1 MVILVTGGAGYIGS
15 LLVQEISKHEAFQ
28 GETIRILDNMFRER
42 YVTLWSL
49 PSDMK
54 FEFLEG
60 DIVKD
65 EDVKRAMKDVHL
77 VFHLAAIT
85 NAPLSFEREELT
97 EQVNLIGT
105 KNVLKYALKNNVER
119 IVYSSTASVYGP
131 VEGIVK
137 EDHECK
143 PESPY
148 GLYKLLGERECIK
161 AYQENGL
168 KTLASRF
175 GTIYGYSIGMRVDTV
190 VNRFSYLAA
199 TGNPLTLFGTGNQRR
214 PFLHLRDAVNAFLFL
229 VTHTDT
235 IGEIYNVVG
244 QNASIIEIIGVIKK
258 FLPDT
263 KVKRLT
269 GTKHLEE
276 LSYMLDDSK
285 IRKLGFKTRYTLE
298 EGTKEILDK
307 FRR

>member
-1 MVILVTGGAGYIGS
+1 MILVTGGAGYIGS
-15 LLVQEISKHEAFQ
+15 QLVQEIPKHESFQ

-49 PSDMK
+49 PKEVK
-54 FEFLEG
+54 FEFIEG
-60 DIVKD
+60 DITKE

-85 NAPLSFEREELT
+85 NAPLSFERKELT
-97 EQVNLIGT
+97 KQVNLIGT
-105 KNVLKYALKNNVER
+105 KNVLKHALKNNVER
-119 IVYSSTASVYGP
+119 LVYSSTASVYGP
-131 VEGIVK
+131 VEGIVR

-148 GLYKLLGERECIK
+148 GLYKLLGEKECIR

-168 KTLASRF
+168 KTLAPRLS
-175 GTIYGYSIGMRVDTV
+175 TVYGYSIGMRVDTV

-199 TGNPLTLFGTGNQRR
+199 TGNPLTLFGTGEQRR
-214 PFLHLRDAVNAFLFL
+214 PFLHLRDAVNMFLFL
-229 VTHTDT
+229 ITHTDA

-244 QNASIIEIIGVIKK
+244 QNASINEIITIIRK
-258 FLPDT
+258 FIPDA
-263 KVKRLT
+263 KIKRLT

-276 LSYMLDDSK
+276 LSYMLDDSR
-285 IRKLGFKTRYTLE
+285 IRRLGYKTRYNLE
-298 EGTKEILDK
+298 EGTMELLDK
-307 FRR
+307 FGR